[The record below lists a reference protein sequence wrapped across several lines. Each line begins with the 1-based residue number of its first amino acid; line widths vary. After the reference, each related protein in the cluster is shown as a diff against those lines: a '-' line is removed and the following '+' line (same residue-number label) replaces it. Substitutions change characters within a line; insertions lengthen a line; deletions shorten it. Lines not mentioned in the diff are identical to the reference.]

1 MIRGISC
8 KEKVFSI
15 LYFIFMINEVK
26 ELVSILNRYQFWT
39 IKINSFTTFALLR
52 DLLLRQDLLNT
63 WCERR
68 LKRSAM
74 FLSIFRKG
82 NSPSSFYWIPKVTLK
97 WLWKLLVINNFN
109 FLHMHQRSRDYRLR
123 IIIGCKIL
131 ESSVQHFLSA
141 AFIKNPKSHRQKCS
155 LADVL
160 QNRCS

>member
-1 MIRGISC
+1 MQRESFLDI
-8 KEKVFSI
+8 
-15 LYFIFMINEVK
+15 IFYIHDK
-26 ELVSILNRYQFWT
+26 WSKRVSSNFEPVPILNHKNQFFHYLCFVT
-39 IKINSFTTFALLR
+39 R
-52 DLLLRQDLLNT
+52 LLLRQDLLNT

-109 FLHMHQRSRDYRLR
+109 FLHMNQRSRDYRLW
-123 IIIGCKIL
+123 IIVGCKIL

>member
-1 MIRGISC
+1 MIRGILC

-15 LYFIFMINEVK
+15 LYFIFMINEVR
-26 ELVSILNRYQFWT
+26 ELVPILNHKNQFFHYLCFVT
-39 IKINSFTTFALLR
+39 R
-52 DLLLRQDLLNT
+52 LLLRQDLLNT

-68 LKRSAM
+68 LKRSAV

-109 FLHMHQRSRDYRLR
+109 FLHMNQRSRDYRLR